1 MKVTLVGRQLP
12 QGNVM
17 EMKFFILTALMSVI
31 AAFARAQRPAP
42 PPIPAQPEG

>member
-17 EMKFFILTALMSVI
+17 EMKLLILTALMSVI
-31 AAFARAQRPAP
+31 AAFARARRTP
-42 PPIPAQPEG
+42 PPVAAQPES